1 MAKITR
7 EDALEYHRLKGRPGK
22 IEVVPTKPMD
32 TQRDLSLAYTP
43 GVAVPVLEIEKDPEL
58 AYEYTSKGNLVA
70 VVSNGTA
77 ILGLG
82 DRGALAGKPVMEG
95 KGVLFK
101 KFADVDV
108 FDIEVNS
115 HDPDEIIKVVAAIS
129 PTFGGINLEDIKAP
143 ECFYIEEE
151 LKKMLDIPVFHDDQH
166 GTAIISSAGL
176 ANALELVG
184 KKHSEIRIVISGAGA
199 SAISC
204 AELAIRWGVKR
215 ENIML
220 CDSRGVVYKGR
231 TEGMNKYKERFLVD
245 TDARTLAD
253 ALHGA
258 DVFYGLSVA
267 NVMTPDMVKSMAKD
281 PIVFA
286 MANPD
291 PEINPDLA
299 KAARKDVIIATGR
312 SDYMN
317 QINNVLGFPFIFR
330 GALDVRARAINEE
343 MKFAASQALAALAK
357 EDVPDSVIRAY
368 GGSSIKFGREYIIPK
383 PLDPRVLLWEA
394 PAVAEMA
401 MKTGVNRKKIDIDEY
416 REQLAYRQGKGE
428 QIRYFFQNKAR
439 SSGGRKRVVFAEGEE
454 QKIIR
459 AAYQIM
465 EEGIGTPIL
474 IGQTEVIAAQIK
486 NLGLEYTPIV
496 VDPAT
501 MENFGEYEN
510 AYYEMRNR
518 KGMTRTDVGKYVRDP
533 NVLGPLMVKM
543 GEADAFVS
551 GLTFDYPEVIRPAL
565 QIHHTAQGVSRAAGV
580 YIMIVE
586 DRVYLFTDATV
597 NIDPTA
603 EDLAEIATLA
613 ADFAVKLELDPR
625 VAFLSFS
632 NFGSTPHPLSDK
644 VRKAVALVKERRPD
658 LQVDGEMQAD
668 TAVVPEIV
676 DERYPFSSVK
686 DANVLVF
693 PSLESANIAYK
704 LLARLGKAKAIGPIL
719 LGVGAPVHVLQTGD
733 DVNAIV
739 QIAAVAVMDAM
750 GRKESGAKKVK
761 KEKKES
767 KAKKVK
773 KTKK

>member
-7 EDALEYHRLKGRPGK
+7 EDALEYHRLKGKPGK
-22 IEVVPTKPMD
+22 VAIIPTKPMD
-32 TQRDLSLAYTP
+32 TQRDLSLAYSP
-43 GVAVPVLEIEKDPEL
+43 GVAEPVLEIEKNPDD

-82 DRGALAGKPVMEG
+82 DRGALASKPVMEG

-101 KFADVDV
+101 KFADIDV
-108 FDIEVNS
+108 FDIELNS

-151 LKKMLDIPVFHDDQH
+151 LKKMLNIPVFHDDQH

-176 ANALELVG
+176 ANALEIVG
-184 KKHSEIRIVISGAGA
+184 KRHDEIRLVISGAGA

-204 AELAIRWGVKR
+204 AELAISWGVKR

-220 CDSRGVVYKGR
+220 CDSKGVVYKGR
-231 TEGMNKYKERFLVD
+231 KEGMNKYKERFLVE
-245 TDARTLAD
+245 TDARTLTD
-253 ALHGA
+253 ALRGA

-267 NVMTPDMVKSMAKD
+267 NVMTPEMVKLMAKD
-281 PIVFA
+281 PIIFA

-291 PEINPDLA
+291 PEIRPELA
-299 KAARKDVIIATGR
+299 REARKDVIIATGR
-312 SDYMN
+312 SDYVN
-317 QINNVLGFPFIFR
+317 QVNNVLGFPFIFR
-330 GALDVRARAINEE
+330 GALDVRAKQINEE
-343 MKFAASQALAALAK
+343 MKFAASKALAALAK

-368 GGSSIKFGREYIIPK
+368 GGESIKFGREYIIPK

-401 MKTGVNRKKIDIDEY
+401 MKTGMARKTIDIDEY
-416 REQLAYRQGKGE
+416 KEQLAYRQGKGE
-428 QIRYFFQNKAR
+428 RIRYFFQNKAR
-439 SSGGRKRVVFAEGEE
+439 SSGGTKRVAFAEGEE
-454 QKIIR
+454 QKVIR
-459 AAYQIM
+459 AAYQIQD
-465 EEGIGTPIL
+465 EGIATPVL
-474 IGQTEVIAAQIK
+474 IGRASVIEGHLK
-486 NLGLEYTPIV
+486 NLGLDYQPQI

-501 MENFGEYEN
+501 FNKLEAYAKAFYEL
-510 AYYEMRNR
+510 RQR
-518 KGMTRTDVGKYVRDP
+518 KGVMANDAVKKIQDP
-533 NVLGPLMVKM
+533 NIFGSLMVKM
-543 GEADAFVS
+543 GDADAFVS
-551 GLTFDYPEVIRPAL
+551 GLTYDYPEVIRPAL
-565 QIHHTAQGVSRAAGV
+565 QIHHTAPGATRAAGV
-580 YIMIVE
+580 YIMIV
-586 DRVYLFTDATV
+586 DDKVFLFTDATV

-613 ADFAVKLELDPR
+613 ADYAVKLEIDPH

-644 VRKAVALVKERRPD
+644 VRKAVALVKARRPD
-658 LQVDGEMQAD
+658 LHVDGEMQAD
-668 TAVVPEIV
+668 TAVVPEIAE
-676 DERYPFSSVK
+676 ERYPFSSVK

-704 LLARLGKAKAIGPIL
+704 LLARLGNAKAIGPIL

-739 QIAAVAVMDAM
+739 QIASVAVMDAM
-750 GRKESGAKKVK
+750 GR
-761 KEKKES
+761 
-767 KAKKVK
+767 
-773 KTKK
+773 

>member
-7 EDALEYHRLKGRPGK
+7 EDALEYHRLKGKPGK
-22 IEVVPTKPMD
+22 VAIIPTKPMD
-32 TQRDLSLAYTP
+32 TQRDLSLAYSP
-43 GVAVPVLEIEKDPEL
+43 GVAEPVLEIEKNPDD

-70 VVSNGTA
+70 VISNGTA

-82 DRGALAGKPVMEG
+82 DRGALASKPVMEG

-101 KFADVDV
+101 KFADIDV
-108 FDIEVNS
+108 FDIELNS

-151 LKKMLDIPVFHDDQH
+151 LKKMLNIPVFHDDQH

-176 ANALELVG
+176 ANALEIVG
-184 KKHSEIRIVISGAGA
+184 KRHDEIRLVISGAGA

-204 AELAIRWGVKR
+204 AELAISWGVKR

-220 CDSRGVVYKGR
+220 CDSKGVVYKGR
-231 TEGMNKYKERFLVD
+231 TEGMNKYKERFLVE
-245 TDARTLAD
+245 TDARTLTD
-253 ALHGA
+253 ALRGA

-267 NVMTPDMVKSMAKD
+267 NVMTPEMVKLMAKD
-281 PIVFA
+281 PIIFA

-291 PEINPDLA
+291 PEIKPELA
-299 KAARKDVIIATGR
+299 REARKDVIIATGR
-312 SDYMN
+312 SDYVN
-317 QINNVLGFPFIFR
+317 QVNNVLGFPFIFR
-330 GALDVRARAINEE
+330 GALDVRAKQINEE
-343 MKFAASQALAALAK
+343 MKFAASKALAALAK

-368 GGSSIKFGREYIIPK
+368 GGESIKFGREYIIPK

-401 MKTGVNRKKIDIDEY
+401 MKTGMARKTIDIDEY
-416 REQLAYRQGKGE
+416 KEQLAYRQGKGE
-428 QIRYFFQNKAR
+428 RIRYFFQNKAR
-439 SSGGRKRVVFAEGEE
+439 SSGGTKRVAFAEGEE
-454 QKIIR
+454 QKVIR
-459 AAYQIM
+459 AAYQIQD
-465 EEGIGTPIL
+465 EGIATPVL
-474 IGQTEVIAAQIK
+474 IGRKDVIEGHLN
-486 NLGLEYTPIV
+486 NLGLDYKPEI
-496 VDPAT
+496 VDPST
-501 MENFGEYEN
+501 FGKLEAYAKGFYEI
-510 AYYEMRNR
+510 RQR
-518 KGMTRTDVGKYVRDP
+518 KGVMASDATKKVQDP
-533 NVLGPLMVKM
+533 NIFGSLMVKM
-543 GEADAFVS
+543 GDADAFVS
-551 GLTFDYPEVIRPAL
+551 GLTYDYPEVIRPAL
-565 QIHHTAQGVSRAAGV
+565 QIHHTAPGATRAAGV

-586 DRVYLFTDATV
+586 DKVFLFTDATV

-613 ADFAVKLELDPR
+613 ADYAVKLEIDPH

-658 LQVDGEMQAD
+658 LHVDGEMQAD
-668 TAVVPEIV
+668 TAVVPEIAE
-676 DERYPFSSVK
+676 ERYPFSAVK

-704 LLARLGKAKAIGPIL
+704 LLARLGNAKAIGPIL

-739 QIAAVAVMDAM
+739 QIASVAVMDAM
-750 GRKESGAKKVK
+750 GREEKPA
-761 KEKKES
+761 EKK
-767 KAKKVK
+767 AGKKK
-773 KTKK
+773 

>member
-7 EDALEYHRLKGRPGK
+7 EDALEYHRLKGKPGK
-22 IEVVPTKPMD
+22 VAIIPTKPMD
-32 TQRDLSLAYTP
+32 TQRDLSLAYSP
-43 GVAVPVLEIEKDPEL
+43 GVAEPVLEIEKNPED

-82 DRGALAGKPVMEG
+82 DRGALASKPVMEG

-101 KFADVDV
+101 KFADIDV
-108 FDIEVNS
+108 FDIELNS

-166 GTAIISSAGL
+166 GTAIISSAAL
-176 ANALELVG
+176 ANALEIVG
-184 KKHSEIRIVISGAGA
+184 KKHDEIHIVISGAGA

-220 CDSRGVVYKGR
+220 CDSKGVVYKGR
-231 TEGMNKYKERFLVD
+231 KEGMNKYKERFLVE
-245 TDARTLAD
+245 TDARTLTD
-253 ALHGA
+253 ALRGA

-267 NVMTPDMVKSMAKD
+267 NVMTPEMVKLMAQD
-281 PIVFA
+281 PIIFA

-291 PEINPDLA
+291 PEIRPELA
-299 KAARKDVIIATGR
+299 REARKDVIIATGR
-312 SDYMN
+312 SDYVN
-317 QINNVLGFPFIFR
+317 QVNNVLGFPFIFR
-330 GALDVRARAINEE
+330 GALDVRAKQINEE
-343 MKFAASQALAALAK
+343 MKFAASQALAALTK

-368 GGSSIKFGREYIIPK
+368 GGVAMKFGREYILPT

-401 MKTGVNRKKIDIDEY
+401 MKTGVARKKIDIDEY
-416 REQLAYRQGKGE
+416 KEQLAYRQGKGE
-428 QIRYFFQNKAR
+428 RIRYFFQNKAR
-439 SSGGRKRVVFAEGEE
+439 SSGGTKRIAFAEGEE

-459 AAYQIM
+459 AAYQIQD
-465 EEGIGTPIL
+465 EGIATPVL
-474 IGQTEVIAAQIK
+474 IGRASVIEDHLK
-486 NLGLEYTPIV
+486 NLGLDYKPEI
-496 VDPAT
+496 VDPSKFDRLDAYT
-501 MENFGEYEN
+501 KSFYEI
-510 AYYEMRNR
+510 RQR
-518 KGMTRTDVGKYVRDP
+518 KGVMASDSVKKIQDP
-533 NVLGPLMVKM
+533 NIFGSLMVKM
-543 GEADAFVS
+543 GDADAFIS
-551 GLTFDYPEVIRPAL
+551 GLTYDYPEVIRPAL
-565 QIHHTAQGVSRAAGV
+565 QIHHTAPGATRAAGV

-586 DRVYLFTDATV
+586 DKVFLFTDATV

-613 ADFAVKLELDPR
+613 ADYAVKLEIDPH

-658 LQVDGEMQAD
+658 LHVDGEMQAD
-668 TAVVPEIV
+668 TAVVPEIAE
-676 DERYPFSSVK
+676 ERYPFSAVK

-704 LLARLGKAKAIGPIL
+704 LLSRLGNAKAIGPIL
-719 LGVGAPVHVLQTGD
+719 LGMGAPVHVLQTGD

-739 QIAAVAVMDAM
+739 QIASVAVMDAM
-750 GRKESGAKKVK
+750 GR
-761 KEKKES
+761 
-767 KAKKVK
+767 
-773 KTKK
+773 

>member
-1 MAKITR
+1 MAKFTR
-7 EDALEYHRLKGRPGK
+7 EDALEYHRLKGKPGK
-22 IEVVPTKPMD
+22 VAIIPTKPMD
-32 TQRDLSLAYTP
+32 TQRDLSLAYSP
-43 GVAVPVLEIEKDPEL
+43 GVAEPVLEIEKNPSD

-70 VVSNGTA
+70 VISNGTA

-82 DRGALAGKPVMEG
+82 DRGALASKPVMEG

-101 KFADVDV
+101 KFADIDV
-108 FDIEVNS
+108 FDIELNS

-176 ANALELVG
+176 ANALEIVG
-184 KKHSEIRIVISGAGA
+184 KKHEEIRIVISGAGA

-220 CDSRGVVYKGR
+220 CDSKGVVYKGR
-231 TEGMNKYKERFLVD
+231 KEGMNKYKERFLVE
-245 TDARTLAD
+245 TDARTLSD
-253 ALHGA
+253 ALRGA

-267 NVMTPDMVKSMAKD
+267 NVMTPDMVKSMAED
-281 PIVFA
+281 PIIFA

-291 PEINPDLA
+291 PEIRPELA

-312 SDYMN
+312 SDYAN
-317 QINNVLGFPFIFR
+317 QVNNVLGFPFIFR
-330 GALDVRARAINEE
+330 GALDVRAKQINED
-343 MKFAASQALAALAK
+343 MKFAASKALSALAK

-368 GGSSIKFGREYIIPK
+368 GGEPIKFGREYIIPT

-401 MKTGVNRKKIDIDEY
+401 MKTGMARKTIDIEEY
-416 REQLAYRQGKGE
+416 KEQLAFRQGKGE
-428 QIRYFFQNKAR
+428 RIRYFFQNKAR
-439 SSGGRKRVVFAEGEE
+439 SSGGKKRVAFAEGEE

-459 AAYQIM
+459 AAYQIQ
-465 EEGIGTPIL
+465 EEGIATPVL
-474 IGQTEVIAAQIK
+474 IGRKAVIEK
-486 NLGLEYTPIV
+486 ELESLSFDYKPEI
-496 VDPAT
+496 VDPD
-501 MENFGEYEN
+501 NFEKLEAYAKSFYEL
-510 AYYEMRNR
+510 RQR
-518 KGMTRTDVGKYVRDP
+518 KGLTVSDALKKVRDV
-533 NVLGPLMVKM
+533 NVLGAMMVKM
-543 GEADAFVS
+543 GDADAFVS
-551 GLTFDYPEVIRPAL
+551 GLTYDYPDVIRPAL
-565 QIHHTAQGVSRAAGV
+565 QVHHTAKGVARAAGV
-580 YIMIVE
+580 YIMIFDE
-586 DRVYLFTDATV
+586 KVYLFTDATV

-603 EDLAEIATLA
+603 DDLAEIAILA
-613 ADFAVKLELDPR
+613 ADYAKKIELDPH

-644 VRKAVALVKERRPD
+644 VSKAVSIVKSRRPD
-658 LQVDGEMQAD
+658 LCVDGEMQAD
-668 TAVVPEIV
+668 TAVVPEIAE
-676 DERYPFSSVK
+676 ERYPFSAVK

-704 LLARLGKAKAIGPIL
+704 LLARLGNAKAIGPIL

-739 QIAAVAVMDAM
+739 QIASVAVMDAM
-750 GRKESGAKKVK
+750 GR
-761 KEKKES
+761 
-767 KAKKVK
+767 
-773 KTKK
+773 